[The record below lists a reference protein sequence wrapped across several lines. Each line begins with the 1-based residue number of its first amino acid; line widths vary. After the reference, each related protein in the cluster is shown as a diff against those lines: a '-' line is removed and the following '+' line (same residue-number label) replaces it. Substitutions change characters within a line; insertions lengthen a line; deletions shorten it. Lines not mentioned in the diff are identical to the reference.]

1 MASEEDAKSME
12 AATEGV
18 PDAVGGEEVTAEGE
32 GPAGASGEEGAR
44 PSDHEG
50 AGGDEAQPAN
60 KKPPPA
66 MPVWRTKRP
75 RLVGSKIRALFEENF
90 DQASEA
96 FESMCVLC
104 SLRVCAPCSSAL
116 PPVSAL

>member
-1 MASEEDAKSME
+1 MASEDDAKNIE
-12 AATEGV
+12 ETAEGA

-32 GPAGASGEEGAR
+32 GPTGAGGEEGGAH
-44 PSDHEG
+44 PSDHAQG
-50 AGGDEAQPAN
+50 AGGDEAKPAN

-75 RLVGSKIRALFEENF
+75 RLVGSKVRTLLEENF

-96 FESMCVLC
+96 FESMCVL
-104 SLRVCAPCSSAL
+104 
-116 PPVSAL
+116 